1 MTALQEKILSLLKD
15 FDKLCRSIGV
25 EYYLVGGSLIGAL
38 RHKGFIPWDDDAD
51 VIMTRDNWKKFA
63 EKTKGQIYPD
73 IFIDYQY
80 MNDDKTAV
88 IDHTI
93 NHYTDTST
101 TQIFRYTLTR
111 KHQSGVLIDV
121 LILDPLPDD
130 PQVKELY
137 RQQITEYADLV
148 VKPYFYSIRT
158 GKENNYL
165 KNIRDIKLHGQ
176 RAVLDKIGDK
186 IFNFKEEESS
196 IYVQR
201 FAGSAHFW
209 PKEVIGKPH
218 YVPFEDTMMP
228 VPEHPEECLCIG
240 YDDDWYYV
248 PSGGVT
254 KSQHDFCVCD
264 LNVPGEIIGNDYS
277 GYIDYNEV
285 SDVYLKWKKNQA
297 KNSMYKFNNT
307 LNSYM
312 FAAEAVR
319 LVYKKKGANV
329 DLYSMVREKNYEA
342 LDEYFEDYIK
352 IQCTHVYLGSS
363 ALQGWIS
370 WYRKCH
376 PYLIDIGDDALYA
389 VLFLFEHNQRLAWMG
404 KLLKAREAIDRPL
417 TEQLQKMKTLYSAIK
432 QITYNYDGKEYKKCR
447 EMVDKYLPEYPDD
460 PFLLKFDLKL
470 RIKDGIIGNYI
481 IKRADELLELFPE
494 DAELMYFK
502 ADELLKKGE
511 TEEGISIF
519 RSIAEF
525 SNHGIVLLNMK
536 ESVAAMLE
544 NEPQNTELAELWLKI
559 RERMGEED
567 LPDIDD
573 LIVQTEDE
581 EDESEQSES
590 DSIEN
595 DLINSYSGD
604 KDVMNNL
611 DDADNSA
618 DDSNSTKSN
627 DQISD
632 PVSSARFLI
641 KAEERPLTDIQ
652 KKRLQLLCELR
663 DICKANSIRYY
674 LWGKGLLQASRK
686 RTYID
691 EEGDLV
697 VVMTPANCQKF
708 MNAVKEENRPDRFL
722 DSMRDNPK
730 FHRFC
735 VRYGDTE
742 SLDFFPSQCAN
753 PNSGIYVTVEILRNA
768 ATAKHKNFR
777 NKFDQMLEAGWETRN
792 TMKWTSAKRKISYFV
807 VCVMCF
813 FFGEKKV
820 GRMLFD
826 RFLNGP
832 GHKVKGKYYL
842 KPFWGKRMF
851 YPSFW
856 FTNVR
861 GVKLEGEV
869 FTTMKPCD
877 LYLKKVYGPKWK
889 TRAFPYTKDDK
900 FKRVVDA
907 SIPCAE
913 YLKFL
918 GSHNIDV
925 EEVFQQRQLTNKKF
939 AYVSTI
945 GAKTSHYWDIMCMCG
960 ERYRLYQ
967 EYMPKKLY
975 LQELF
980 RSNKIKLLLK
990 ELDDFYK
997 TALTYSKKG
1006 LGLCFDMKISNMLDY
1021 CLKVTGKGKQAA
1033 ALRRLLTAKDKE
1045 PIVLENFV
1053 EGNGLREATEQE
1065 IPAILTY
1072 LKRNLA
1078 DCLYMYI
1085 DIAKY
1090 GLENPNMK
1098 IWINSDQNGVRFV
1111 MMMYYSGI
1119 SVQAD
1124 ENAYDPEEIARIV
1137 KEEKATVVRGK
1148 KSIVE
1153 KIEPLLSEFTA
1164 EYGYV
1169 FEFTNYRYDDFD
1181 GKVETAVSGDTLEIA
1196 KLIRTNEEL
1205 GSYFDVDGLAK
1216 QLSERIETGMGRS
1229 LIIRENDKIVA
1240 HIATYA
1246 EFEKLAVTSALIVAP
1261 SSQNGIYGSILEGDL
1276 VRQLWDEGFKVYT
1289 FIIKRLRKRL
1299 LETMGNKCVGEFG
1312 RLYINTGNE

>member
-1 MTALQEKILSLLKD
+1 MTALQEKVLDLLKD
-15 FDKLCRSIGV
+15 IDKLCRENDV
-25 EYYLVGGSLIGAL
+25 KYYLVGGSLIGAL

-51 VIMTRDNWKKFA
+51 IIMTRDNWVKFYQT
-63 EKTKGQIYPD
+63 TKGKIPSD
-73 IFIDYQY
+73 IILDCQY
-80 MNDDKTAV
+80 KNDDKNAV
-88 IDHTI
+88 IDYTI
-93 NHYTDTST
+93 NHYTDTKS
-101 TQIFRYTLTR
+101 TQIYRYSVTR
-111 KHQSGVLIDV
+111 KTQAGVYIDILIM
-121 LILDPLPDD
+121 DPLPND
-130 PQVKELY
+130 PRIKELY
-137 RQQITEYADLV
+137 RQRVTEYSDVLI
-148 VKPYFYSIRT
+148 KPYFYSYRT
-158 GKENNYL
+158 GNPTSYL
-165 KNIRDIKLHGQ
+165 KYMKQIKHHGQ
-176 RAVLDKIGDK
+176 KKVLDDIGNE
-186 IFNFKEEESS
+186 IFNFDENECQL
-196 IYVQR
+196 YAQR
-201 FAGSAHFW
+201 FAGAPHFW
-209 PKEVIGKPH
+209 KKEVFGEPQ
-218 YVPFEDTMMP
+218 YVQFEDTMLP
-228 VPEHPEECLCIG
+228 IPERPEECLCVG
-240 YDDDWYYV
+240 YDDEWFCV
-248 PSGGVT
+248 PGGGVT
-254 KSQHDFCVCD
+254 KSKHDFCVLD
-264 LNVPGEIIGNDYS
+264 LNLPGKIVGDDYS
-277 GYIDYNEV
+277 KRVDYDDM
-285 SDVYLKWKKNQA
+285 SKSYFKWKKIQA
-297 KNSMYKFNNT
+297 KYSSQKVKTT
-307 LNSYM
+307 LNSYV
-312 FAAEAVR
+312 FAAKRIQLIYEKRMANTD
-319 LVYKKKGANV
+319 LGA
-329 DLYSMVREKNYEA
+329 LIAEKNYDA
-342 LDEYFEDYIK
+342 LEEFFSDYIE
-352 IQCTHVYLGSS
+352 IQCTNFYLGSS
-363 ALQGWIS
+363 ALINWIN
-370 WYRKCH
+370 WYRKCN
-376 PYLIDIGDDALYA
+376 PYLIDIGDEALYA
-389 VLFLFEHNQRLAWMG
+389 LLFLFEHNQKLALISKM
-404 KLLKAREAIDRPL
+404 LKARKAIDRPL
-417 TEQLQKMKTLYSAIK
+417 TEQLKRMDALYSAIK
-432 QITYNYDGKEYKKCR
+432 QITEAYDIDDDNKCR
-447 EMVDKYLPEYPDD
+447 ELVNKYLPEYPED
-460 PFLLKFDLKL
+460 PFILKFDLKL
-470 RIKDGIIGNYI
+470 NIRKGMSSDDIIN
-481 IKRADELLELFPE
+481 KADELLEMFPD

-536 ESVAAMLE
+536 EAVAAMLE
-544 NEPQNTELAELWLKI
+544 NEPQNTELAELGLKI

-567 LPDIDD
+567 LPDIDE
-573 LIVQTEDE
+573 LIIQTEDE
-581 EDESEQSES
+581 EDESEQPES

-595 DLINSYSGD
+595 NLINSYSGD

-611 DDADNSA
+611 DAADNNA
-618 DDSNSTKSN
+618 DDGNSTKSD
-627 DQISD
+627 DQINDSV
-632 PVSSARFLI
+632 PSARYLI
-641 KAEERPLTDIQ
+641 KDEERPLTDIQ

-889 TRAFPYTKDDK
+889 TRAFPYTKEDK
-900 FKRVVDA
+900 FKRVVDV

-1111 MMMYYSGI
+1111 MMKYYSGI

-1124 ENAYDPEEIARIV
+1124 ENAYDPEEIARIA

-1181 GKVETAVSGDTLEIA
+1181 GKVETAVSEDTLEIA